1 MFPLL
6 ASFPFL
12 TPGPQASTEEL
23 ALPVAVVQVGLSA
36 NKHVLPSPGADM

>member
-1 MFPLL
+1 MFSLL
-6 ASFPFL
+6 APFPFL

-36 NKHVLPSPGADM
+36 NKHILPSPGVNM